1 MVRKNIKL
9 RVKNLVHKMG
19 TASPQQ
25 IAEML
30 RIPVVYASLPPS
42 IKGYLVRPLRR
53 KVIVLNESLD
63 EREVPIVIAH
73 ELGHATMHS
82 SLGYQFHAETVNF
95 CRARDEYEANLFAL
109 YLLSYSYNI
118 DERLLQVAPRNKD
131 IMTYK
136 EAHEILCHCVE
147 RW

>member
-19 TASPQQ
+19 TASPRQ

-30 RIPVVYASLPPS
+30 RIPIVYCALPQG

-53 KVIVLNESLD
+53 KIIVLNESLD
-63 EREVPIVIAH
+63 EREFPIVIAH
-73 ELGHATMHS
+73 ELGYATMHS
-82 SLGYQFHAETVNF
+82 SIGYQFHAETVNF

-109 YLLSYSYNI
+109 YLLSYSYDI
-118 DERLLQVAPRNKD
+118 DERLLQASPRNKD

-136 EAHEILCHCVE
+136 EAHEILCHCIE
-147 RW
+147 Q